1 MQNFSPMKK
10 MFTLTFIL
18 FSYYSFSQNEIYHAI
33 QEREFN
39 NIIYG
44 DAKTYFIGEIK
55 KNNIFSANILKY
67 SVSIYTM
74 DNGVRIDYIYKLN
87 FLNIINKEYA
97 DFRIIYITQA
107 DIDRIYNYVIG
118 EFVKT
123 KKEESVAYIETTEL
137 KSGKLNYKY
146 GLLVKF
152 VKDNKGLF
160 KVFFQQQSLSFN
172 GVFPTSNMY
181 SLEDFT
187 KLFGKN

>member
-1 MQNFSPMKK
+1 MTMKK
-10 MFTLTFIL
+10 LFTLTLIL
-18 FSYYSFSQNEIYHAI
+18 FSYYSFSQNQMNHAI

-39 NIIYG
+39 KIIYG
-44 DAKTYFIGEIK
+44 SAKSYFIGEIK

-67 SVSIYTM
+67 SVSSYTM
-74 DNGVRIDYIYKLN
+74 DNDVTINYIYKLN
-87 FLNIINKEYA
+87 FVNIINKEYV
-97 DFRIIYITQA
+97 DIRSIYITEA

-118 EFVKT
+118 EFVKS
-123 KKEESVAYIETTEL
+123 KKEESVAYIKTTEL
-137 KSGKLNYKY
+137 KSGELNNNY

-152 VKDNKGLF
+152 EKDNKGLF